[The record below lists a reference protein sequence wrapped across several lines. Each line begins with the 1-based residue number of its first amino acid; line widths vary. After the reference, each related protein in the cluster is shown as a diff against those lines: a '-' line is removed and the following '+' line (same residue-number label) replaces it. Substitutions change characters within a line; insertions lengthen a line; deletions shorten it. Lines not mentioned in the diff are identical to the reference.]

1 MKHLI
6 SAILH
11 HRRIFTINQQETL
24 YHSPLPKANS
34 SLLGGIDWLK
44 TKKSSRSRKPLAE
57 ISRTP
62 GDPLTQQIIPA
73 REVVLRPAGYPLEV
87 NSSPVNPLLRI
98 RDEKLFS
105 AYAVDQWQGIKVK
118 PTDYLFD
125 QLLLPDFAFE
135 VVSVTP
141 AAAHIVND
149 TKIRL
154 IEPPDLIPTKG
165 RKVGFDDIIGHKD
178 AKAKCLIIQK
188 YMADPSRF
196 AEWAPRRVLFY
207 GPPGTGKTMLAQ
219 ALAWETQT
227 EFAYVKAT
235 SLIGQ
240 HVGAGADKV
249 NKLFEDI
256 VRKKPC
262 IVFID
267 EIDSIGLD
275 RGFQSVRG
283 DVTEVVNSLISQ
295 FDLVEDQE
303 GVVVIAATNSRD
315 FLDPALRSR
324 FEEEIIFP
332 LPDLSDRLK
341 ILEKY
346 SSSLPMP
353 VEADLES
360 IARRTEG
367 YSGRDLKDRVLKGA
381 LHHALSKGLSTL
393 DESTFKHVEL
403 VRISKDKNLYK

>member
-1 MKHLI
+1 M
-6 SAILH
+6 
-11 HRRIFTINQQETL
+11 
-24 YHSPLPKANS
+24 
-34 SLLGGIDWLK
+34 LLGGIDWLK
-44 TKKSSRSRKPLAE
+44 TKKSSRSRKPLTE

-62 GDPLTQQIIPA
+62 GDPITQQIIPA
-73 REVVLRPAGYPLEV
+73 KEVILRPAGYPLEV
-87 NSSPVNPLLRI
+87 NSTPVNPLLRI

-118 PTDYLFD
+118 PADYLFD

-141 AAAHIVND
+141 TESHIVAD
-149 TKIRL
+149 TQIRL
-154 IEPPDLIPTKG
+154 IEPPELGPTKG
-165 RKVGFDDIIGHKD
+165 RKIRFDDVIGHKD

-188 YMADPSRF
+188 YIAEPSRF

-207 GPPGTGKTMLAQ
+207 GPPGTGKTMLAR
-219 ALAWETQT
+219 ALAWETET
-227 EFAYVKAT
+227 EFAYIKAT

-256 VRKKPC
+256 IRKKPC

-295 FDLVEDQE
+295 FDLIEDQE
-303 GVVVIAATNSRD
+303 GVVVIAATNSLE

-324 FEEEIIFP
+324 FEEEIDFP
-332 LPDLSDRLK
+332 LPDFTDRLQ
-341 ILEKY
+341 ILKKY
-346 SSSLPMP
+346 STSLPMP
-353 VEADLES
+353 VDVDLES
-360 IARRTEG
+360 LARRTEG

-393 DESTFKHVEL
+393 DESTFQHVEI
-403 VRISKDKNLYK
+403 VQTSKDKSLYK

>member
-1 MKHLI
+1 M
-6 SAILH
+6 
-11 HRRIFTINQQETL
+11 
-24 YHSPLPKANS
+24 
-34 SLLGGIDWLK
+34 LLGGIAWLK
-44 TKKSSRSRKPLAE
+44 TKKSSRTRKPLVE

-62 GDPLTQQIIPA
+62 GDPLAQQIIPA

-87 NSSPVNPLLRI
+87 NNASVNPLLRI

-105 AYAVDQWQGIKVK
+105 AYAVDQWQGMKVK
-118 PTDYLFD
+118 LHDYLFD

-135 VVSVTP
+135 VVSVIPTE
-141 AAAHIVND
+141 AHIVTD

-154 IEPPDLIPTKG
+154 IEPPKISTAKA
-165 RKVGFDDIIGHKD
+165 RQIRFDDVVGHEN

-188 YMADPSRF
+188 YIANPSRF
-196 AEWAPRRVLFY
+196 AEWAPRRVLFH

-219 ALAWETQT
+219 ALAGETQA
-227 EFAYVKAT
+227 EFFYIKST

-249 NKLFEDI
+249 NKLFED
-256 VRKKPC
+256 VARNKPC

-295 FDLVEDQE
+295 FDLIEDQE
-303 GVVVIAATNSRD
+303 GVVVIAATNSQD

-332 LPDLSDRLK
+332 LPDYDERLE
-341 ILEKY
+341 ILKKY
-346 SSSLPMP
+346 TSTLPMP
-353 VEADLES
+353 VEADLDA

-381 LHHALSKGLSTL
+381 LHHALSKGLSSL
-393 DESTFKHVEL
+393 DESTFKHVEV
-403 VRISKDKNLYK
+403 VRSTKEKRLYK

>member
-1 MKHLI
+1 M
-6 SAILH
+6 
-11 HRRIFTINQQETL
+11 
-24 YHSPLPKANS
+24 
-34 SLLGGIDWLK
+34 GGIDWLK

-57 ISRTP
+57 ISRTS
-62 GDPLTQQIIPA
+62 GDPLTQQIVPA
-73 REVVLRPAGYPLEV
+73 KELVLRPAGYPLEV
-87 NSSPVNPLLRI
+87 NSVPVNPLLRI

-118 PTDYLFD
+118 PNDYLFD

-135 VVSVTP
+135 VVSVVPTE
-141 AAAHIVND
+141 AHIVSE

-154 IEPPDLIPTKG
+154 VEPPDLIPSKG
-165 RKVGFDDIIGHKD
+165 KKIGFADVIGHEN

-188 YMADPSRF
+188 YIDDSSRF

-207 GPPGTGKTMLAQ
+207 GPPGTGKTMLAR

-227 EFAYVKAT
+227 EFFYVKAT

-256 VRKKPC
+256 TRKKPC

-295 FDLVEDQE
+295 FDLVEEQE
-303 GVVVIAATNSRD
+303 GVVVIAATNSQE

-324 FEEEIIFP
+324 FEEEIEFP
-332 LPDLSDRLK
+332 LPNYDQRLE

-346 SSSLPMP
+346 ASTLPMP
-353 VEADLES
+353 IEADLKS
-360 IARRTEG
+360 LARRTEG

-381 LHHALSKGLSTL
+381 LHHALSNGLSSL
-393 DESTFKHVEL
+393 NESTFKHVEVIKSL
-403 VRISKDKNLYK
+403 KEKDLYK

>member
-1 MKHLI
+1 
-6 SAILH
+6 
-11 HRRIFTINQQETL
+11 
-24 YHSPLPKANS
+24 
-34 SLLGGIDWLK
+34 LGGIACLK
-44 TKKSSRSRKPLAE
+44 TKKSSRARKPLAE
-57 ISRTP
+57 LSRTP
-62 GDPLTQQIIPA
+62 GDPLAQQIIPA
-73 REVVLRPAGYPLEV
+73 REVILRPAGYPLEV
-87 NSSPVNPLLRI
+87 NNTSVNPLLRI

-105 AYAVDQWQGIKVK
+105 AYAVDQWQGMKVK
-118 PTDYLFD
+118 LNDYLFD

-141 AAAHIVND
+141 TESHIVTD

-154 IEPPDLIPTKG
+154 IEPPSPTPTKT
-165 RKVGFDDIIGHKD
+165 RQLRFDDVIGHED
-178 AKAKCLIIQK
+178 AKAKCLIIQN
-188 YMADPSRF
+188 YMADHSRF

-219 ALAWETQT
+219 ALAGETQAK
-227 EFAYVKAT
+227 FFYIKAT

-256 VRKKPC
+256 AQNTPC

-295 FDLVEDQE
+295 FDLIEDQE
-303 GVVVIAATNSRD
+303 GVVIIAATNSQD

-324 FEEEIIFP
+324 FEEEIQFP
-332 LPDLSDRLK
+332 LPDYDERLQILQKYASTLPLPVK
-341 ILEKY
+341 I
-346 SSSLPMP
+346 
-353 VEADLES
+353 DLEL
-360 IARRTEG
+360 IARKTEG
-367 YSGRDLKDRVLKGA
+367 YSGRDLKDKVLKGA
-381 LHHALSKGLSTL
+381 LHHALSKGLSSI
-393 DESTFKHVEL
+393 DESTFKHVESI
-403 VRISKDKNLYK
+403 RSTQEKRLYK

>member
-1 MKHLI
+1 MVKDYG
-6 SAILH
+6 
-11 HRRIFTINQQETL
+11 ETL
-24 YHSPLPKANS
+24 YHSPLPEAIS
-34 SLLGGIDWLK
+34 SLLGGIACLK
-44 TKKSSRSRKPLAE
+44 TKKSSRSRTPQAE
-57 ISRTP
+57 IARHT
-62 GDPLTQQIIPA
+62 GDHLVQQIIPA
-73 REVVLRPAGYPLEV
+73 KEVVLRPAGYPLEV
-87 NSSPVNPLLRI
+87 NSVPVNPILRI

-135 VVSVTP
+135 VVSVMPTE
-141 AAAHIVND
+141 AHIVAETN
-149 TKIRL
+149 IRL
-154 IEPPDLIPTKG
+154 IEPPELTPTKG
-165 RKVGFDDIIGHKD
+165 RKIGFDDVIGHEN

-188 YMADPSRF
+188 YLSDPSQL

-207 GPPGTGKTMLAQ
+207 GAPGTGKTMLAQ

-227 EFAYVKAT
+227 EFFYVKAT

-256 VRKKPC
+256 SRKKPC

-295 FDLVEDQE
+295 FDLIEEHE
-303 GVVVIAATNSRD
+303 GIVVIAATNGRE

-324 FEEEIIFP
+324 FEEEIEFP
-332 LPDLSDRLK
+332 LPDYYERLQ
-341 ILEKY
+341 ILQKY
-346 SSSLPMP
+346 SNTLPLP
-353 VEADLES
+353 VKADLEL
-360 IARRTEG
+360 IAKRTEG

-381 LHHALSKGLSTL
+381 FHLALSKGLDSM
-393 DESTFKHVEL
+393 DESTFKHVA
-403 VRISKDKNLYK
+403 VVHSSKEKGLYK

>member
-1 MKHLI
+1 MKHRI
-6 SAILH
+6 SVISHQSFFLS
-11 HRRIFTINQQETL
+11 INQQETL
-24 YHSPLPKANS
+24 YHSPFPKANS
-34 SLLGGIDWLK
+34 SLQGGIDWLK

-57 ISRTP
+57 LSRTT

-73 REVVLRPAGYPLEV
+73 REVTLRPAGYPLEV
-87 NSSPVNPLLRI
+87 NSTPANPLLRI
-98 RDEKLFS
+98 PDEKLFN

-118 PTDYLFD
+118 PADYLFD

-135 VVSVTP
+135 VVSVIP
-141 AAAHIVND
+141 QEAHIVSD

-154 IEPPDLIPTKG
+154 IEPPDIVPTKG
-165 RKVGFDDIIGHKD
+165 RKIGFDDVIGHED

-188 YMADPSRF
+188 YIADPTQF

-207 GPPGTGKTMLAQ
+207 GPPGTGKTMLAR

-283 DVTEVVNSLISQ
+283 DVTEVVNSLISE
-295 FDLVEDQE
+295 FDLIEDQE

-324 FEEEIIFP
+324 FEEEINFP
-332 LPDLSDRLK
+332 LPNLSDRLE
-341 ILEKY
+341 ILRKY

-353 VEADLES
+353 INADLES

-393 DESTFKHVEL
+393 DESTFQHVEIL
-403 VRISKDKNLYK
+403 QTSKDKRLYK

>member
-1 MKHLI
+1 M
-6 SAILH
+6 
-11 HRRIFTINQQETL
+11 
-24 YHSPLPKANS
+24 
-34 SLLGGIDWLK
+34 K

-57 ISRTP
+57 IARTP
-62 GDPLTQQIIPA
+62 GDPLTQEIIPA
-73 REVVLRPAGYPLEV
+73 KEVVLRPAGYPLEV
-87 NSSPVNPLLRI
+87 NSAPVNPLLRI

-118 PTDYLFD
+118 PADYLFD

-135 VVSVTP
+135 VVSVFPTEG
-141 AAAHIVND
+141 HIVSD

-154 IEPPDLIPTKG
+154 IEPPDLSPTKG
-165 RKVGFDDIIGHKD
+165 RKISFDDIIGHKD

-188 YMADPSRF
+188 YIANPIEF

-207 GPPGTGKTMLAQ
+207 GPPGTGKTMLAR
-219 ALAWETQT
+219 ALAWETQI

-295 FDLVEDQE
+295 FDLIEDQE

-324 FEEEIIFP
+324 FEEEIVFP
-332 LPDLSDRLK
+332 LPDLNERLK

-346 SSSLPMP
+346 SSTLPMP
-353 VEADLES
+353 VDADLES

-381 LHHALSKGLSTL
+381 LHTALSKGLSTL
-393 DESTFKHVEL
+393 DESTFQHVEI
-403 VRISKDKNLYK
+403 VQTSKDKSLYK

>member
-1 MKHLI
+1 M
-6 SAILH
+6 
-11 HRRIFTINQQETL
+11 
-24 YHSPLPKANS
+24 
-34 SLLGGIDWLK
+34 K

-57 ISRTP
+57 ISRTT
-62 GDPLTQQIIPA
+62 GDPLTEKIIPA
-73 REVVLRPAGYPLEV
+73 REVTLRPAGYPLEV
-87 NSSPVNPLLRI
+87 NSTPANPLLRI
-98 RDEKLFS
+98 PDEKLFN
-105 AYAVDQWQGIKVK
+105 AYAVDQWQGIRVK
-118 PTDYLFD
+118 PADYLFD

-135 VVSVTP
+135 VVSVIP
-141 AAAHIVND
+141 QEAHIVSD

-154 IEPPDLIPTKG
+154 IEPPDIVPTKG
-165 RKVGFDDIIGHKD
+165 RKIGFDDVIGHTD

-188 YMADPSRF
+188 YIADPTRF

-207 GPPGTGKTMLAQ
+207 GPPGTGKTMLAR

-295 FDLVEDQE
+295 FDLIEDQE
-303 GVVVIAATNSRD
+303 GVVVIAATNTRD

-324 FEEEIIFP
+324 FEEEINFP
-332 LPDLSDRLK
+332 LPNLSDRLE
-341 ILEKY
+341 ILRKY

-353 VEADLES
+353 INADLES

-381 LHHALSKGLSTL
+381 LHHALSKGLTTL
-393 DESTFKHVEL
+393 DESTFQHVEIL
-403 VRISKDKNLYK
+403 QTSKDKRLYK